1 MSKTLVITNDFPPRP
16 GGIQT
21 FIHGLLQG
29 LDASEV
35 IVLTSKYKGWQE
47 FDKNQNYKVIQIG
60 RAHV

>member
-35 IVLTSKYKGWQE
+35 IVLTSK
-47 FDKNQNYKVIQIG
+47 
-60 RAHV
+60 